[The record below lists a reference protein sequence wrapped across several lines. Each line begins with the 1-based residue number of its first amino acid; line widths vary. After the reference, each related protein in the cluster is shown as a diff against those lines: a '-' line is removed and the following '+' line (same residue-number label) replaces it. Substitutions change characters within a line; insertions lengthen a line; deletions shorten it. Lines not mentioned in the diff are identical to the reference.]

1 MTHITGEI
9 TEVDIPREIGS
20 IGAGNAATA
29 LSELTQQKILI
40 TFPGIYIVSPEKVP
54 KLLGFHDMP
63 VVVIYKRLQENDD
76 CDILLVFEK
85 EEANK
90 IVSAVAKNTFGIEDI
105 DEEMKKSVIEE
116 VGNIVIGAFLSAISN
131 FTDMRLLPEPPI
143 NVNDIFDAILEVFL
157 TKLCIQNRKAI
168 VFKTCFKKEEGEIY
182 GAIILFLSDKLQED
196 LIRRGRKWLEG

>member
-1 MTHITGEI
+1 MTHMAGEI
-9 TEVDIPREIGS
+9 TEVDILREIGS
-20 IGAGNAATA
+20 IGAGNATIA
-29 LSELTQQKILI
+29 LSELIQQKILI
-40 TFPGIYIVSPEKVP
+40 TLPGIYVISPEKVP
-54 KLLGFHDMP
+54 KLLGFHEMP
-63 VVVIYKRLQENDD
+63 VVIIYKRLQENDN

-90 IVSAVAKNTFGIEDI
+90 IVLAVAKNTFGIEDI
-105 DEEMKKSVIEE
+105 DEEMKKSIIKE

-143 NVNDIFDAILEVFL
+143 HVKDIFDAILEVFL
-157 TKLCIQNRKAI
+157 TKLCIQNRKAM

-196 LIRRGRKWLEG
+196 LIKRGREWLEG

>member
-1 MTHITGEI
+1 MTHMAGEI
-9 TEVDIPREIGS
+9 TEVDILREIGS
-20 IGAGNAATA
+20 IGAGNATIA
-29 LSELTQQKILI
+29 LSELIQQKILI
-40 TFPGIYIVSPEKVP
+40 TLPGIYIISPEKVP
-54 KLLGFHDMP
+54 KLLGFHEMP
-63 VVVIYKRLQENDD
+63 VVIIYKRLQENDN

-90 IVSAVAKNTFGIEDI
+90 IVLAVAKNTFGIEDI
-105 DEEMKKSVIEE
+105 DEEMKKSIIKE

-143 NVNDIFDAILEVFL
+143 HVKDIFDAILEVFL
-157 TKLCIQNRKAI
+157 TKLCIQNRKAM

-196 LIRRGRKWLEG
+196 LSLIHI

>member
-1 MTHITGEI
+1 MTHMAGEI
-9 TEVDIPREIGS
+9 TEVDILREIGS
-20 IGAGNAATA
+20 IGAGNATIA
-29 LSELTQQKILI
+29 LSELIQQKILI
-40 TFPGIYIVSPEKVP
+40 TLPGIYIISPEKVP
-54 KLLGFHDMP
+54 KLLGFHEMP
-63 VVVIYKRLQENDD
+63 VVIIYKRLQENDN

-90 IVSAVAKNTFGIEDI
+90 IVLAVAKNTFGIEDI
-105 DEEMKKSVIEE
+105 DEEMKKSIIKE

-143 NVNDIFDAILEVFL
+143 HVKDIFDAILEVFL
-157 TKLCIQNRKAI
+157 TKLCIQNRKAM

-196 LIRRGRKWLEG
+196 LIKRGREWLEG